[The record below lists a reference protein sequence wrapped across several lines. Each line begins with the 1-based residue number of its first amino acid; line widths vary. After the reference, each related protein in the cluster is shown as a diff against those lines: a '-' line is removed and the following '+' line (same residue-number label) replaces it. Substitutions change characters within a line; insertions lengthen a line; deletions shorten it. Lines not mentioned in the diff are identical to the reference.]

1 MSGRP
6 KIFDEEEVISKATA
20 LFWSKG
26 YEASSTEELLLAM
39 GIGKGSFYLA
49 FKGGKRELFEKVLS
63 AVSKQELKQLRDKL
77 SVAENQVEVIKDL
90 FRSIGLASKEI
101 NEKGCLFG
109 HTIADFS
116 ARDLALTHIAAQHL
130 QQLEEI
136 FHQVIVRAR
145 EKGQL
150 KHKEDPVLLASH
162 LITIWNGLGI
172 SRRISTKPGAL
183 SPLIEMQLKVLL

>member
-6 KIFDEEEVISKATA
+6 KIFEEEAVIGKAAA
-20 LFWSKG
+20 LFWLKG
-26 YEASSTEELLLAM
+26 YEASSTEELLVAM

-49 FKGGKRELFEKVLS
+49 FKGGKRELFEKVLT
-63 AVSKQELKQLRDKL
+63 AVSKQELKQLRDQL
-77 SVAENQVEVIKDL
+77 ATAENQVEVIKNL
-90 FRSIGLASKEI
+90 FRSIGLASKET

-116 ARDLALTHIAAQHL
+116 ARDLALTTIAAQHL
-130 QQLEEI
+130 KQLEEI
-136 FHQVIVRAR
+136 FHQVILQAR

-150 KHKEDPVLLASH
+150 ENDEDPALLASH

-172 SRRISTKPGAL
+172 SRRISTLPKSL